1 MNLNDIREMDRDD
14 PLAAL
19 KAKFDNSNN
28 VIYLDGNSLGRMPIS
43 VLESTETLLKQQW
56 SRDLITS
63 WNKHHW
69 IDLPTVVGDKIG
81 RLIGASTGQVICS
94 DSISINL
101 FKVLAASLSQQQ
113 GRSIVLSTKDNFPT
127 DLYMVQGL
135 TSLLGEQNCNLK
147 LVDETALEE
156 NLSSDV
162 AVLMVTE
169 VNFRTGARLDI
180 ERLTRLA
187 HDTGVLVIVDL
198 AHSAGAVPVSL
209 DDWQVDFAVGCTYK
223 YLNGGP
229 GAPAFTYVAKR
240 HQPHIQQP
248 LFGWMGHASPFAF
261 DPIYQGSADI
271 RQQLVGTPPIL
282 AMQAVNSALDV
293 FDDVD
298 IHAIRAKS
306 IALSELFLAL
316 LTQSEYAQNLK
327 CISPANALAR
337 GSQLS
342 FDYQQ
347 SYALCQALIDRGVV
361 ADYRDPSYIRFGF
374 APLYNS
380 FEDVYLAVSEIIAI
394 LKSDYHL
401 QDRFTVR
408 QKVT

>member
-1 MNLNDIREMDRDD
+1 MNLNDIRELDRND
-14 PLAAL
+14 PLAPL
-19 KAKFDNSNN
+19 KAKFDTSNN
-28 VIYLDGNSLGRMPIS
+28 IIYLDGNSLGRMPLS

-56 SRDLITS
+56 GRDLITS
-63 WNKHHW
+63 WNKHQW
-69 IDLPTVVGDKIG
+69 IDMPAIVGDKIG
-81 RLIGASTGQVICS
+81 RLIGASEGQVICS

-101 FKVLAASLSQQQ
+101 FKILAAGLSVQRE
-113 GRSIVLSTKDNFPT
+113 RSIVLSTTDNFPT

-135 TSLLGEQNCNLK
+135 TSLLGEQQCQLK
-147 LVDETALEE
+147 LVDETTLEQS
-156 NLSSDV
+156 LSRDV
-162 AVLMVTE
+162 AILMVTE

-180 ERLTRLA
+180 GRLTELA
-187 HDTGVLVIVDL
+187 HSLGILVIVDL
-198 AHSAGAVPVSL
+198 AHSAGAVPVTL
-209 DDWQVDFAVGCTYK
+209 DAWQVDFAVGCTYK

-229 GAPAFTYVAKR
+229 GAPAFSFVAKR
-240 HQPHIQQP
+240 HQTQIKQP
-248 LFGWMGHASPFAF
+248 LYGWMGHATPFSF
-261 DPIYQGSADI
+261 DAAYQGSANI

-282 AMQAVNSALDV
+282 AMQAVNSALEV
-293 FDDVD
+293 FENIDMN
-298 IHAIRAKS
+298 AIRRKS

-316 LTQSEYAQNLK
+316 LSQSEHTQCLT
-327 CISPANALAR
+327 CISPSDAEHR

-380 FEDVYLAVSEIIAI
+380 FEDIYLAVSEINAI
-394 LKSDYHL
+394 LRTDYHL
-401 QDRFTVR
+401 QDKFTVR